1 MSEAKTRDFD
11 LDAVRTDGWFER
23 IGEGIGSFQ
32 ALCEIVG
39 ERFFAFS
46 IIVGARITALTVD
59 RRNPELSLVDFVVGV
74 GDSDDGLEPQRL
86 TLADFRRRLVGAL
99 LVDDDKPAPEP
110 TRETEIEV
118 IQLYIG
124 VRYLLLAPLY
134 GYSLRRLV
142 LDEDEGAQLVVLYDG
157 VEETHDLDAFRFR
170 IRALVREE
178 LERVT
183 TGARSAIDLSKVT
196 EAEAAALKKDW
207 AKVLQ
212 LLGNW
217 PAPLAIFL
225 RTPEGQLLTS
235 DARALI
241 AKGLGLLGSAC
252 VHLGEVEQAEEV
264 FRIGIQY
271 AQEGMAAADLFRR
284 LGEAL
289 LHNDRPGEAIGPLR
303 RAMAFGGSPA
313 EVMPPLA
320 KAFAK
325 RKKWVAAYA
334 CLRDALEAGVPER
347 DIAEDL
353 RQIEGALGVGLTG
366 WKAQVVT
373 TSQSR

>member
-1 MSEAKTRDFD
+1 MPDPKSREFE

-32 ALCEIVG
+32 ALCEIIG

-59 RRNPELSLVDFVVGV
+59 RRNPELSLVDFVVGA
-74 GDSDDGLEPQRL
+74 GDADEGLEPQRL

-99 LVDDDKPAPEP
+99 LVDDDKPAPAP
-110 TRETEIEV
+110 TRETEVEV
-118 IQLYIG
+118 TQLFIG

-142 LDEDEGAQLVVLYDG
+142 LGGSGPPELVVLHDG

-170 IRALVREE
+170 LRAVVREE
-178 LERVT
+178 LDRAT
-183 TGARSAIDLSKVT
+183 TGSRSAIDLSKVT
-196 EAEAAALKKDW
+196 EAEAASLRSEW
-207 AKVLQ
+207 SKVVQ
-212 LLGNW
+212 LLGTW

-225 RTPEGQLLTS
+225 RTPEGQLLTA
-235 DARALI
+235 DARGLI

-252 VHLGEVEQAEEV
+252 VHLGEIEQAEEV

-271 AQEGMAAADLFRR
+271 AQEGVAAAELFRR

-289 LHNDRPGEAIGPLR
+289 LQSDRAGEAIGPLR
-303 RAMAFGGSPA
+303 RALAFGGSPA
-313 EVMPPLA
+313 DVMPPLA
-320 KAFAK
+320 RAFLK

-334 CLRDALEAGVPER
+334 CLRDALEAGVGER
-347 DIAEDL
+347 EIAEEL
-353 RQIEGALGVGLTG
+353 RSTENALGVALTA
-366 WKAQVVT
+366 WKARTLQVT
-373 TSQSR
+373 R

>member
-1 MSEAKTRDFD
+1 MSEAKKREFD

-32 ALCEIVG
+32 ALCEIIG

-59 RRNPELSLVDFVVGV
+59 RRNPDLSLVDFVVGL
-74 GDSDDGLEPQRL
+74 GEAEEGLDPQRL

-99 LVDDDKPAPEP
+99 LVEDDKPAQEP
-110 TRETEIEV
+110 SRETEIEA

-134 GYSLRRLV
+134 GYSLRHLQ
-142 LDEDEGAQLVVLYDG
+142 LEGSEAQLAVLRDG

-170 IRALVREE
+170 LRALVREE
-178 LERVT
+178 LERIA

-196 EAEAAALKKDW
+196 EAEAAALRKDW
-207 AKVLQ
+207 PKVVQ
-212 LLGNW
+212 LLGSW

-225 RTPEGQLLTS
+225 RTPEGQLLTP

-252 VHLGEVEQAEEV
+252 VHVNEIEQAEEV

-289 LHNDRPGEAIGPLR
+289 LQNDRPGEAIGPLR
-303 RAMAFGGSPA
+303 RALAFGGGAS
-313 EVMPPLA
+313 EVMPSLA
-320 KAFAK
+320 RAFL
-325 RKKWVAAYA
+325 RRRKWVAAYA
-334 CLRDALEAGVPER
+334 CLRDALEAGVSER
-347 DIAEDL
+347 ELADDL
-353 RQIEGALGVGLTG
+353 RQVEGVLGVGLTG
-366 WKAQVVT
+366 WKARLVENK
-373 TSQSR
+373 SGG